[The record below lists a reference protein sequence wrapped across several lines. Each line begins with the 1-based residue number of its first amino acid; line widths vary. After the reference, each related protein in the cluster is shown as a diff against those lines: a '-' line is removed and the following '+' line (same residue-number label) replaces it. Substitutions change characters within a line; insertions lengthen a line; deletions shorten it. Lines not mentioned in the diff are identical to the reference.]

1 MLHIKKILLLTTMA
15 FFLAGSSVLPAGEA
29 ARILFL
35 GDRGPHH
42 PFERFQQLSPVLKKT
57 GIVLSYTEDMNQ
69 LQADILNKYDGLLI
83 FANIE
88 KIEPA
93 QEKALL
99 EFVAAGKGFI
109 PLHCASFCFLNSD
122 KYVELCGAQ
131 FHKHAT
137 GIFRTEIVEPE
148 HPVMRGYQGFRSWD
162 ETYVHHR
169 HNKKNRT
176 VLEYRVQDGQFEP
189 WTWVRTHGKGRVFY
203 TAWGHDERTWSNP
216 GFHNLVERG
225 IRWAIRQ
232 NPQQAGPF
240 ADRLEMT
247 KLTDKL
253 KPFEYID
260 VGPQI
265 PNYTPGKKWGA
276 QGKTLNMMQKPI
288 SAQESQKHY
297 VTPANFELQLFVSE
311 PDLKG
316 KPIAMTWDERGR
328 LWVCETYDYPNELQP
343 LGKGRDRIRICED
356 TNHDGR
362 ADKFTVFA
370 EKLSI
375 PTSIAFWQGG
385 AIVQNGMETLYLKD
399 TNGDDVADVR
409 KELFGGWALG
419 DTHGGVSNFQYGLDN
434 WIYAMQGY
442 NNSNPTINGKPQQ
455 SFRMGFFRFRPDGSQ
470 IEFLRSTNNN
480 TWGLGISEEG
490 LVFGSTANGN
500 PSEYMPIPNR
510 YYERV
515 KGWAPKRLEGIAD
528 TYLFKPITNKIR
540 QVDVHGGYTAA
551 AGHSIYTAR
560 HYPKYFWN
568 RTAFVCGPTGH
579 LVGTFLL
586 NPDATDFHSTSP
598 MNLVA
603 SDDEWAAPIMAEVG
617 PDANVWIIDWYN
629 YIVQHNPTPQGFKTG
644 KGSAYESELRDKTHG
659 RIYRLVYKGRPS
671 EKPLDLSTATPKQL
685 IKTLTHSNMFWRK
698 HAQRLLVERG
708 NLDVVPGLINLVNDR
723 STDAIG
729 LNVGAIHAL
738 WTLQGLGA
746 LSDENDAFQ
755 SVTQALSH
763 PSAGVRRNAILA
775 LSGNESFNEILIVSE
790 IFTDSNSQVKLAGI
804 LALADGLPN
813 KSAGIVIA
821 EMCKTPEFTTDR
833 WYRDAVISAAG
844 THAYAFL
851 AALVKN
857 DLRKETLRVVEI
869 IAEHIA
875 RNKPESNQL
884 NELILSLEQAKPQL
898 TQAVL
903 VGMNRGWSKTHAVEL
918 NPKAETVLVRWFKVL
933 PTNSRGELIKI
944 ANSWG
949 SKRLQAYSEQIISS
963 LLSLVGDHNISIPK
977 RVEAAKQLVNF
988 QPDDLQI
995 VIEILE
1001 EITPQTDL
1009 EFARGLLGSLEAA
1022 SAPGTGKAIAEHA
1035 VSMTPSAKLTAI
1047 RVLLSR
1053 PQMTKEFLL
1062 AVQNNNITIS
1072 DLSLEQ
1078 KQSLASHPDKT
1089 IREQAKKLLASK
1101 GGLPSPD
1108 RQKVLKELLHL
1119 TKQKG
1124 DHVQGKAVFKK
1135 HCMKCH
1141 RHSGEGE
1148 AIGPDLTGMAVHTKH
1163 ELLTHIIDPSKDVE
1177 GNFRIYTV
1185 VTEDGRIYNG
1195 LLTGESKTTIELFDA
1210 EAKKHT
1216 ILREEI
1222 DELVS
1227 SRKSLMPE
1235 GFEKQ
1240 ATDKEIVDL
1249 LEFMTHKG
1257 KYIPIPLAKA
1267 ATIISTQ
1274 GMFWEKNG
1282 ETERMIFP
1290 DWSPKTFDGIPFH
1303 LVDPQDN
1310 RVANTILLNGPH
1322 GKIAPTMPRRVV
1334 VECNTAAKAIH
1345 LLSGVSGWGFPVG
1358 EKGTVSMIVRLHYTG
1373 GVTEDHELKNG
1384 IHFADYI
1391 RRVDVPKSKYA
1402 FKLRNQQIRYLAIF
1416 PQKKE
1421 LIQQIEF
1428 IKGSDQSAPI
1438 VMSLTVETR

>member
-1 MLHIKKILLLTTMA
+1 MFHLRKFLVLAAFVSLLTGNS
-15 FFLAGSSVLPAGEA
+15 FSFAGDA

-35 GDRGPHH
+35 GDRGLHR
-42 PFERFQQLSPVLKKT
+42 PFGRFQQLAPVLKKT
-57 GIVLSYTEDMNQ
+57 GIELTYTEDVNQ
-69 LQADILNKYDGLLI
+69 LQADTLNKYDGLLI

-99 EFVAAGKGFI
+99 DFVAAGKGFI

-137 GIFRTEIVEPE
+137 GIFRTEIVEPD
-148 HPVMRGYQGFRSWD
+148 HPLMKGYHGFRSWD

-176 VLEYRVQDGQFEP
+176 VLEYRVQDGQLEP
-189 WTWVRTHGKGRVFY
+189 WTWVRTEGRGRVFY

-216 GFHNLVERG
+216 GFHNFIERG
-225 IRWAIRQ
+225 IRWAIGQ

-240 ADRLEMT
+240 ADRLQMT
-247 KLTDKL
+247 QLADNL
-253 KPFEYID
+253 KPFEYIN

-276 QGKTLNMMQKPI
+276 QGKALNLMQKPLP
-288 SAQESQKHY
+288 AEESQKHY
-297 VTPANFELQLFVSE
+297 VTPIGFELQLFVSE

-328 LWVCETYDYPNELQP
+328 LWVCETYDYPNDLQP
-343 LGKGRDRIRICED
+343 PGKGRDRIRICED
-356 TNHDGR
+356 TDNDGK

-375 PTSIAFWQGG
+375 PTSITFRQGG
-385 AIVQNGMETLYLKD
+385 AIVQNGVETLFLKD

-409 KELFGGWALG
+409 KKLFGGWALG

-442 NNSNPTINGKPQQ
+442 NSSSPTINGESQQ

-480 TWGLGISEEG
+480 TWGLGLSEEG
-490 LVFGSTANGN
+490 IVFGSTANRN

-528 TYLFKPITNKIR
+528 TYLFEPITDKIR
-540 QVDVHGGYTAA
+540 QVDVHGGYTSA

-568 RTAFVCGPTGH
+568 RAAFVCGPTGH
-579 LVGTFLL
+579 LIGTFLL
-586 NPDATDFHSTSP
+586 NPDGAGFHSTSP
-598 MNLVA
+598 MNLIA
-603 SDDEWAAPIMAEVG
+603 SDDEWSAPIMAEVG

-659 RIYRLVYKGRPS
+659 RIYRLVYKGRPC
-671 EKPLDLSTATPKQL
+671 EKLLDLSSATPKQL
-685 IKTLTHSNMFWRK
+685 VETLTHSNMFWRK

-708 NLDVVPGLINLVNDR
+708 KRDIVPDLITLINDQKI
-723 STDAIG
+723 DQIG
-729 LNVGAIHAL
+729 LNVAAIHAL
-738 WTLQGLGA
+738 WTLKGLGA
-746 LSDENDAFQ
+746 ISGNRTASEA
-755 SVTQALSH
+755 VIRALSH
-763 PSAGVRRNAILA
+763 PSAGVRRNAVLVLSDLDSFSKTLLA
-775 LSGNESFNEILIVSE
+775 SKMFE
-790 IFTDSNSQVKLAGI
+790 DPDPQVKLAAV
-804 LALADGLPN
+804 LALSDGSPSQ
-813 KSAGIVIA
+813 SAGIAIA
-821 EMCKTPEFTTDR
+821 KMCKTPEFTTDR

-844 THAYAFL
+844 TDAYAFL
-851 AALVKN
+851 AALDKK
-857 DLRKETLRVVEI
+857 DFRKETLPVVEI

-875 RNKPESNQL
+875 RSKPSSKELNQ
-884 NELILSLEQAKPQL
+884 LILSLEQANPQL
-898 TQAVL
+898 AQAFL
-903 VGMNRGWSKTHAVEL
+903 AGMNRGWPKQHSAKLNSQAESALAGWLIEL
-918 NPKAETVLVRWFKVL
+918 EGNSQGELVKLAGLWGSDEFQKYSELIVTSLLNLVRDNK
-933 PTNSRGELIKI
+933 
-944 ANSWG
+944 
-949 SKRLQAYSEQIISS
+949 
-963 LLSLVGDHNISIPK
+963 LSATK
-977 RVEAAKQLVNF
+977 RVKAAKQLVDF
-988 QPDDLQI
+988 QPDDLP
-995 VIEILE
+995 VVTEILKA
-1001 EITPQTDL
+1001 IRLQTDL
-1009 EFARGLLGSLEAA
+1009 ELARGLLESLEA
-1022 SAPGTGKAIAEHA
+1022 STAPGAGKAIVKRAA
-1035 VSMTPSAKLTAI
+1035 SMTPSAKLMAI

-1053 PQMTKEFLL
+1053 PKMTKEFLSEI
-1062 AVQNNNITIS
+1062 QKGGITIS

-1078 KQSLASHPDKT
+1078 KQSLARHPDKN
-1089 IREQAKKLLASK
+1089 IRQQAKKLLTGEGS
-1101 GGLPSPD
+1101 LPSPD

-1141 RHSGEGE
+1141 QYRGEGE

-1185 VTEDGRIYNG
+1185 VTEQGRVYNG

-1222 DELVS
+1222 DELLS

-1240 ATDKEIVDL
+1240 VTTREIVDL

-1257 KYIPIPLAKA
+1257 KYIPIPIAKA

-1274 GMFWEKNG
+1274 GMFFEKSG
-1282 ETERMIFP
+1282 DVERMIFS
-1290 DWSPKTFDGIPFH
+1290 DWSPKTFKGIPFY
-1303 LVDPQDN
+1303 LVDPQED
-1310 RVANTILLNGPH
+1310 RVANVILLNGPL

-1358 EKGTVSMIVRLHYTG
+1358 KKGTVSMIVRLHYIDG
-1373 GVTEDHELKNG
+1373 KTEDHELKNG

-1391 RRVDVPKSKYA
+1391 RRVDVPESRFA
-1402 FKLRNQQIRYLAIF
+1402 FKLRNQQIRYLAVY
-1416 PQKKE
+1416 PQKNDVIE
-1421 LIQQIEF
+1421 QIEF
-1428 IKGSDQSAPI
+1428 IKGNDQSAPI
-1438 VMSLTVETR
+1438 VMSVTVEAR